1 MRQNYFKKNEL
12 KPWLKEQWVIP
23 PEADAEFVCAMEDVL
38 GVYVRPYDPNRP
50 VVCFDELSKQLVRET
65 RQPIPPEV
73 GRKERFD
80 YEYERNGTANVFINC
95 EPLSGQ
101 RSVKVTNRR
110 TAIDFAHVIREIVDD
125 QYPDA
130 EKIVL
135 VMDNLNT
142 HKPASLYQ
150 AFDPKEAR
158 RILDRL
164 EMHFTPKHG
173 SWLNMAEIELSVL
186 SRQCLDRRIPDQET
200 LVREV
205 SAWERGRNQGKC
217 KVNWQFTTEDARIK
231 LAQLYPSIQFG

>member
-1 MRQNYFKKNEL
+1 MCPNHSKKNEL

-23 PEADAEFVCAMEDVL
+23 PNANADFVCAMEDVL
-38 GVYVRPYDPNRP
+38 GVYVRPYNPKCP
-50 VVCFDELSKQLVRET
+50 VICFDELTKQLIKET
-65 RQPIPPEV
+65 RQPIPPDA

-80 YEYERNGTANVFINC
+80 YEYERNGTANMFINF
-95 EPLSGQ
+95 EPLGGR
-101 RSVKVTNRR
+101 RSVKVTDRR
-110 TAIDFAHVIREIVDD
+110 TAIDFAHVIRELVDD

-150 AFDPKEAR
+150 AFAPQEAR

-164 EMHFTPKHG
+164 EIHFTPKHG

-186 SRQCLDRRIPDQET
+186 SKQCLDRRIPDQAT
-200 LVREV
+200 LIREV
-205 SAWERGRNQGKC
+205 AAWELERNQEKSR
-217 KVNWQFTTEDARIK
+217 VNWQFTAEDARIK
-231 LAQLYPSIQFG
+231 LTRLYPSIQLG